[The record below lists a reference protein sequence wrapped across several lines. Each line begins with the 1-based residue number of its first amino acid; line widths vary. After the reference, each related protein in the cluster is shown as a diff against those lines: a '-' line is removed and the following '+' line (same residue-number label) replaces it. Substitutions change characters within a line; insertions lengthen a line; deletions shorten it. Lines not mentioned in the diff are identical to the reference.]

1 MLSLPQWQVRSDKR
15 SVLFNHE
22 SESVMAINI
31 VIAMFALLAL
41 LMVIGVVAMIVVALK
56 LKSVDFRDLFE
67 DDAEL

>member
-1 MLSLPQWQVRSDKR
+1 M
-15 SVLFNHE
+15 FNHE
-22 SESVMAINI
+22 SESVMATNI

-41 LMVIGVVAMIVVALK
+41 LVVIGVVAMIAVALK